1 MKFKKNKI
9 PYLLLTPLVI
19 IMIVFIFCP
28 LIITTIDSFKSI
40 NLLKPNDVR
49 FVGLSNYTN
58 LLKNKD
64 VIHCIKNSGIYFVL
78 AVTAEIIGGLLVAL
92 AIKNKVKGR
101 GFLLAVVILPW
112 ALPPVVNGVIWRWIY
127 HPSYGLL
134 NDILF
139 KLGLINEFQVWLGKA
154 KITLILVTLVHVWK
168 MIPLAAVII
177 LANLQAIPEE
187 VYEAAKIDGGS
198 RFQIFRY
205 ITLPL
210 LKPAIAIV
218 LTKGTFSAMHIFDE
232 IYVLTGTDLDTRSI
246 LIQNY
251 LIAFNKLKLS
261 SGMAL
266 SIIITLIA
274 LGFTIL
280 YSFLQKKGDR
290 A

>member
-1 MKFKKNKI
+1 MKFNKSKM
-9 PYLLLTPLVI
+9 PYLLITPLVI
-19 IMIVFIFCP
+19 IMVVFIFCP

-40 NLLKPNDVR
+40 NLQKPNDVR
-49 FVGLSNYTN
+49 FVGFSNYIN

-64 VIHCIKNSGIYFVL
+64 VIHCLKNSGIYYVL
-78 AVTAEIIGGLLVAL
+78 AVTAEMIGGLLIAL

-101 GFLLAVVILPW
+101 GFLLAVVVLPW
-112 ALPPVVNGVIWRWIY
+112 ALPPVVNGIIWKWIY
-127 HPSYGLL
+127 HPSCGLL

-139 KLGLINEFQVWLGKA
+139 KLGFIDEFQVWLGKT
-154 KITLILVTLVHVWK
+154 KITLILVTLVHIWK
-168 MIPLAAVII
+168 MIPLAAVIL

-198 RFQIFRY
+198 KMQIFRY

-232 IYVLTGTDLDTRSI
+232 IYVLTGTDLDTRSL

-251 LIAFNKLKLS
+251 LIAFSKLKLS

-274 LGFTIL
+274 LGFTMF
-280 YSFLQKKGDR
+280 YSVLQRKGER